1 MLAAAV
7 TALTVAEVR
16 AQSGV
21 IESWRDAAG
30 NWTGKHHA
38 LDPAG
43 NLLVVGDTVVGD
55 VIQVRKYSATGLLLW
70 SRIYD
75 PPERVVSYWIAT
87 DLGGNA
93 WIAAARITGSQN
105 SRVGFLVLKYDPQ
118 GNLVFVDATSGGLA
132 VRVVTDA
139 AGSAYVIG
147 NGWFAGTLAD
157 NYMVVKYAPDGRRL
171 WSGFLEN
178 GSSTF
183 LAGPRS
189 LALSPDETRLVV
201 AGGGFSATW
210 HALSVAMFDSA
221 SGQRLWNHVDTS
233 KYGGQDAAFSPDGAS
248 VYVGN
253 TELASPANAMA
264 LHNFDLSGTRIFS
277 RAYTQGL
284 ALSRLVV
291 DHAGNVVAIG
301 TAAPVPGSGYRDWMT
316 IKTDAAGALLWA
328 RRYDATRVN
337 DEVPDWVTVDGANA
351 VYVSGMGGP
360 GPSTGNVSFLKPV
373 TLKYDAAGTPIWA
386 TFNGG
391 DIQVTVDDTGGG
403 GVFTLYRGQMTSVRF
418 EQTGSDAV
426 PAAPAQL
433 SATGSFNGVEFRVD
447 LAWTDNATNEFSYA
461 IERCAGAGCSNFVEI
476 ARALGENATG
486 FRDAPVT
493 SGATYTYRVRA
504 VGFTGNSGYSN
515 TATAM
520 TTAIVPPATPSNLTA
535 AWSGNTVQ
543 LSWVDNA
550 ADEIQFAIE
559 RCVAAACSTFTQI
572 GAVDA
577 NVTSYVDTAVVGG
590 QNYSYRVRA
599 WESSVYSDYSNVAIV
614 TTPLALPLAPTS
626 LAASSTTR
634 RQITLTWRNTAPNA
648 ASITVQRCTGSMC
661 MGFVDVAQIAAT
673 ATSWTDPGVKSGSRY
688 RYRVYASNAA
698 GRSPYSN
705 IVSATAR

>member
-1 MLAAAV
+1 MRTYSRLALRVVRHLMLAAAV

-55 VIQVRKYSATGLLLW
+55 IIQVRKYSATGLLLW
-70 SRIYD
+70 STIYD

-118 GNLVFVDATSGGLA
+118 GNLVFVDATSGGMA

-233 KYGGQDAAFSPDGAS
+233 KYGGQDVAFSPDGAS

-264 LHNFDLSGTRIFS
+264 LHNFNLSGTRIFS
-277 RAYTQGL
+277 RAYPQGL

-291 DHAGNVVAIG
+291 DRAGNVVAIG

-316 IKTDAAGALLWA
+316 IKTDAAGALLWT

-391 DIQVTVDDTGGG
+391 DVQVTVDDAGGG
-403 GVFTLYRGQMTSVRF
+403 SVFTLYRGQMTSVRF

-433 SATGSFNGVEFRVD
+433 SATGDFNGVEFRVD
-447 LAWTDNATNEFSYA
+447 LAWTDNATNEFFYA

-476 ARALGENATG
+476 AHALGENATG
-486 FRDAPVT
+486 FRDAPLT

-515 TATAM
+515 
-520 TTAIVPPATPSNLTA
+520 
-535 AWSGNTVQ
+535 
-543 LSWVDNA
+543 
-550 ADEIQFAIE
+550 
-559 RCVAAACSTFTQI
+559 VAS
-572 GAVDA
+572 
-577 NVTSYVDTAVVGG
+577 
-590 QNYSYRVRA
+590 
-599 WESSVYSDYSNVAIV
+599 V
-614 TTPLALPLAPTS
+614 TTPLALPLAPTN
-626 LAASSTTR
+626 LAASSSTR
-634 RQITLTWRNTAPNA
+634 RRINVTWTNTAPNA
-648 ASITVQRCTGSMC
+648 TSITVQRCTGDTC
-661 MGFVDVAQIAAT
+661 LGFVDVAQIAAT
-673 ATSWTDPGVKSGSRY
+673 ATSWTDAGVRSGSTY
-688 RYRVYASNAA
+688 RYRVCASNAA